1 MQAGSKFKYLRC
13 ITGRHDLP
21 FYYEEEVAVQKSFL
35 DAFLKGED
43 KEGWSVEG
51 KLPAVDMC
59 LRVGNPG
66 FNNAATELAAFPR
79 RTETE
84 WPIARTEY
92 KKLFFDKSGYMRD
105 MEATEAGTLRY
116 DAQRQVYSLQIQSGG
131 DADDFLLIAEL

>member
-43 KEGWSVEG
+43 TEGWSIPG
-51 KLPAVDMC
+51 RLPPVDIC

-66 FNNAATELAAFPR
+66 FNDPRAELKAFPR
-79 RTETE
+79 RKEAE
-84 WPIARTEY
+84 WPIARTIY
-92 KKLFFDKSGYMRD
+92 TKFYLDKVGGL
-105 MEATEAGTLRY
+105 ATEVAEEHG
-116 DAQRQVYSLQIQSGG
+116 VVKYS
-131 DADDFLLIAEL
+131 APR